1 MSNLHHFFPWSWSS
15 THLSASSVF
24 DSMSLMT
31 QTFCCWI
38 YTVLQWWAVL
48 MSQWPVQIRKK
59 GKRNSK
65 KKPILFLFC
74 NEWFP
79 HYALR
84 LLVMMTLL
92 KLLRHKTRTSLR
104 LRVFHLFISDFREN
118 NWRNQG
124 QSKVSSET
132 CSIITLKPTIK
143 RTHVKQLHTQAQS
156 LHHCFE
162 VCRDWS
168 SDLFQALWLPCF
180 IVKRQDKCEGL
191 ITRIGLEINT

>member
-1 MSNLHHFFPWSWSS
+1 MSNLHHSFPWSWSS
-15 THLSASSVF
+15 THPSASSVF

-38 YTVLQWWAVL
+38 YTVLQRWAVL
-48 MSQWPVQIRKK
+48 MSQWPVQFRKK

-84 LLVMMTLL
+84 LLVIMTLL

-104 LRVFHLFISDFREN
+104 LRVFHLFISDFGEN

-124 QSKVSSET
+124 QSKISSDT
-132 CSIITLKPTIK
+132 CSIDHIKTNNKTYSCETVAHTSSKPSPLLWSHAGIEVQIYSKHCGFHVLLLKDKTNAK
-143 RTHVKQLHTQAQS
+143 
-156 LHHCFE
+156 
-162 VCRDWS
+162 DW
-168 SDLFQALWLPCF
+168 
-180 IVKRQDKCEGL
+180 
-191 ITRIGLEINT
+191 